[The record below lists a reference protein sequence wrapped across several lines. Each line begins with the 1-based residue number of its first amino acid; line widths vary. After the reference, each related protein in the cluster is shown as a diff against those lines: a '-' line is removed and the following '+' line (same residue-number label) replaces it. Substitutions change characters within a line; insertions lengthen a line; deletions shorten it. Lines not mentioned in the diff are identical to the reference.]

1 MPLVSKPSA
10 FACRAERLAWAG
22 SGPDGSVVGPAG
34 VAQSVAPDA
43 DAGEEM
49 ALREA
54 SKISGRNILDTPCVN
69 DTGGYVALLYK
80 FAQPL
85 GRELVEFVVV
95 GGHEKMSVGF

>member
-1 MPLVSKPSA
+1 M
-10 FACRAERLAWAG
+10 R
-22 SGPDGSVVGPAG
+22 
-34 VAQSVAPDA
+34 PDA

-95 GGHEKMSVGF
+95 GGHPFDLPRYANAHRPNTPMTPNTMTWANR